1 MVRFHACRDGAA
13 NKMAQKQIQSGWRAK
28 IRSSLASLHVFVSGG
43 RDPRFAEFTAKGAG
57 PLSPPILIGS
67 IAINFFALATPLAML
82 QIYDRIIPN
91 QAVETLTVM
100 VLGLIGIMCV
110 DAVFRF
116 ARSSLVIWY
125 AAQLD
130 HALSVTV
137 VDRFLSTPSQQFEQ
151 ETPGGYMDKLGAI
164 ETIRDFEGGQ
174 SRLLMLDLPFVA
186 AFLGLIWIIGGSL
199 VLVPIALF
207 GVLVVVTAL
216 SGSALRKVLSD
227 RWEFDDRRYSF
238 IVETLNGIPAIK
250 SMAMEPQIQRRYER
264 LLRTGASATYR
275 TIELGGIAQSFGAVF
290 SGVTMV
296 SVVSVGALLVINGS
310 LSMGS
315 LAACT
320 LLSGRTIQ
328 PLLKG
333 LSLWTQLQ
341 SVDVA
346 REKAASLLDLPGGQ
360 TAANENSIPTLAGL
374 IELKNVSFRYGAD
387 LPDII
392 KNISV
397 KFKPGEMIS
406 ITGGDNS
413 GKSTLIR
420 LLSGELRPTE
430 GKVLIDGMEATGPHQ
445 QALSNWISYVPPNPV
460 VFQGT
465 ILENLAMFRTGDAI
479 DNARLAARAIGL
491 EEDIHHLPEG
501 YDTKVNQGIAE
512 QLPMGFLQ
520 RMTIARS
527 LAMKPQILLFDEA
540 NNTLDAKGDQ
550 KVMNA
555 LKVLKGGPTI
565 ITITH
570 RPSLMRIADRRLD
583 MTNGELVD
591 ITEAQS
597 ETPVALPVEQA
608 PSSVQAAS

>member
-1 MVRFHACRDGAA
+1 
-13 NKMAQKQIQSGWRAK
+13 
-28 IRSSLASLHVFVSGG
+28 
-43 RDPRFAEFTAKGAG
+43 
-57 PLSPPILIGS
+57 
-67 IAINFFALATPLAML
+67 
-82 QIYDRIIPN
+82 
-91 QAVETLTVM
+91 
-100 VLGLIGIMCV
+100 
-110 DAVFRF
+110 
-116 ARSSLVIWY
+116 
-125 AAQLD
+125 
-130 HALSVTV
+130 
-137 VDRFLSTPSQQFEQ
+137 
-151 ETPGGYMDKLGAI
+151 MDKLGAVD
-164 ETIRDFEGGQ
+164 TIRDFEGGQ

-186 AFLGLIWIIGGSL
+186 VFLGLIWIIGGSL

-207 GVLVVVTAL
+207 GILVIVTAL

-264 LLRTGASATYR
+264 LLRTGASATFR

-296 SVVSVGALLVINGS
+296 AVVSVGALFVINGAM
-310 LSMGS
+310 SMGS

-346 REKAASLLDLPGGQ
+346 REKAASLLDLPASPP
-360 TAANENSIPTLAGL
+360 AANENTIPALAGL
-374 IELKNVSFRYGAD
+374 VELQNVSFRYAPG

-392 KNISV
+392 KNVSA

-420 LLSGELRPTE
+420 LLSGELSPTE
-430 GKVLIDGMEATGPHQ
+430 GKVLIDGMEVTGPHQ
-445 QALSNWISYVPPNPV
+445 RALSNWIAYIPPNPV

-465 ILENLAMFRTGDAI
+465 ILENLTLFRTGEAI

-491 EEDIHHLPEG
+491 EEDIHRLPEG
-501 YDTKVNQGIAE
+501 YDTRVNQGIAE

-527 LAMKPQILLFDEA
+527 LAMKPQVLLFDEA
-540 NNTLDAKGDQ
+540 NNTLDAQGDK

-555 LKVLKGGPTI
+555 LEVLKGGPTI
-565 ITITH
+565 VTVTH
-570 RPSLMRIADRRLD
+570 RPSLMRLADRRLSVS
-583 MTNGELVD
+583 NGMLTDVPETVPQNPA
-591 ITEAQS
+591 IPTA
-597 ETPVALPVEQA
+597 TPVSP
-608 PSSVQAAS
+608 SVQVAS

>member
-1 MVRFHACRDGAA
+1 MT
-13 NKMAQKQIQSGWRAK
+13 QEQSKNGLLARA
-28 IRSSLASLHVFVSGG
+28 RSSLASLHVFVSGG
-43 RDPRFAEFTAKGAG
+43 RDPRFAEFTAKGAS

-67 IAINFFALATPLAML
+67 IAINFFSLATPLALL
-82 QIYDRIIPN
+82 QVYDRIIPN
-91 QAVETLTVM
+91 QAVETLSVI
-100 VLGLIGIMCV
+100 VLGLIAIMCI
-110 DAVFRF
+110 DAVFRY
-116 ARSSLVIWY
+116 ARSALVIWY

-130 HALSVTV
+130 HALNVTL
-137 VDRFLSTPSQQFEQ
+137 VDRFLETPSQEFEK

-174 SRLLMLDLPFVA
+174 SRLLMLDLPFVS
-186 AFLGLIWIIGGSL
+186 AFLGLIWVIGGSL

-207 GVLVVVTAL
+207 GVLVVVTAI
-216 SGSALRKVLSD
+216 SGSALRKVLAD

-290 SGVTMV
+290 AGVTMV
-296 SVVSVGALLVINGS
+296 SVVSVGALFVIDGA

-346 REKAASLLDLPGGQ
+346 REKAASLLDLPGGATTPQ
-360 TAANENSIPTLAGL
+360 ETTIPTLAGL
-374 IELKNVSFRYGAD
+374 VELRNVSFRYGPD
-387 LPDII
+387 LPDIVSDASI
-392 KNISV
+392 K
-397 KFKPGEMIS
+397 FRPGEMIS
-406 ITGGDNS
+406 VTGGDNS
-413 GKSTLIR
+413 GKSTFIR
-420 LLSGELRPTE
+420 LLSGELSPTG
-430 GKVLIDGMEATGPHQ
+430 GKVMIDGMDITGQHHH
-445 QALSNWISYVPPNPV
+445 ALSSWIAYIPPNPV
-460 VFQGT
+460 IFQGS
-465 ILENLAMFRTGDAI
+465 ILENLAMFQKGEAI

-520 RMTIARS
+520 RMTIARA

-550 KVMNA
+550 KVLNA

-565 ITITH
+565 IAVTH
-570 RPSLMRIADRRLD
+570 RPSLMRIADRRID
-583 MTNGELVD
+583 MSNGVL
-591 ITEAQS
+591 S
-597 ETPVALPVEQA
+597 EFAADVPQA
-608 PSSVQAAS
+608 PSTLEPTAPRVEETSVSVAS

>member
-1 MVRFHACRDGAA
+1 M
-13 NKMAQKQIQSGWRAK
+13 KQEQSKNGLLARA
-28 IRSSLASLHVFVSGG
+28 RSSLASLHVFVSGG
-43 RDPRFAEFTAKGAG
+43 RDPRFAEFTAKGAS

-67 IAINFFALATPLAML
+67 IAINFFSLATPLALL
-82 QIYDRIIPN
+82 QVYDRIIPN
-91 QAVETLTVM
+91 QAIETLSVI
-100 VLGLIGIMCV
+100 VLGLIAIMCI
-110 DAVFRF
+110 DAVFRY
-116 ARSSLVIWY
+116 ARSALVIWY

-130 HALSVTV
+130 HALNVTL
-137 VDRFLSTPSQQFEQ
+137 VDRFLETPSLEFEK

-174 SRLLMLDLPFVA
+174 SRLLMLDLPFVS

-207 GVLVVVTAL
+207 CVLVVVTAI
-216 SGSALRKVLSD
+216 SGSALRKVLAD

-290 SGVTMV
+290 AGVTMV
-296 SVVSVGALLVINGS
+296 SVVSVGALLVIDGV

-346 REKAASLLDLPGGQ
+346 REKAASLLDLPGGT
-360 TAANENSIPTLAGL
+360 TAPRENTIPALAGL
-374 IELKNVSFRYGAD
+374 VELRNVSFRYGPD
-387 LPDII
+387 LPDIVSNTSI
-392 KNISV
+392 K
-397 KFKPGEMIS
+397 FQPGEMIS
-406 ITGGDNS
+406 VTGGDNS
-413 GKSTLIR
+413 GKSTFIR
-420 LLSGELRPTE
+420 LLSGELSPTS
-430 GKVLIDGMEATGPHQ
+430 GKVMIDGMDVTGPHHH
-445 QALSNWISYVPPNPV
+445 ALSNWIAYIPPNPV
-460 VFQGT
+460 IFQGS
-465 ILENLAMFRTGDAI
+465 ILENLAMFQKGEAI

-491 EEDIHHLPEG
+491 EEDIHHLPDG
-501 YDTKVNQGIAE
+501 YDTKVNHGIAE

-520 RMTIARS
+520 RMTIARA

-550 KVMNA
+550 KVLTA

-565 ITITH
+565 IAVTH
-570 RPSLMRIADRRLD
+570 RPSLMRIADRRIEMRHGVLS
-583 MTNGELVD
+583 EF
-591 ITEAQS
+591 AA
-597 ETPVALPVEQA
+597 ETPQTPSTVEPTA
-608 PSSVQAAS
+608 PAVDTTSISAAS

>member
-1 MVRFHACRDGAA
+1 M
-13 NKMAQKQIQSGWRAK
+13 IQEQPKNGLLARA
-28 IRSSLASLHVFVSGG
+28 RSSLASLHVFVSGG
-43 RDPRFAEFTAKGAG
+43 RDPRFAEFTAKGAS

-67 IAINFFALATPLAML
+67 IAINFFSLATPLALL
-82 QIYDRIIPN
+82 QVYDRIIPN
-91 QAVETLTVM
+91 QAIETLSVI
-100 VLGLIGIMCV
+100 VLGLIAIMCI
-110 DAVFRF
+110 DAVFRY
-116 ARSSLVIWY
+116 ARSALVIWY

-130 HALSVTV
+130 HALNVTL
-137 VDRFLSTPSQQFEQ
+137 VDRFLETPAQEFEK

-174 SRLLMLDLPFVA
+174 SRLLMLDLPFVS

-207 GVLVVVTAL
+207 CVLVVVTAI
-216 SGSALRKVLSD
+216 SGSALRKVLAD

-290 SGVTMV
+290 AGVTMV
-296 SVVSVGALLVINGS
+296 SVVSVGALLVIDGA

-346 REKAASLLDLPGGQ
+346 REKAASLLDLPGGT
-360 TAANENSIPTLAGL
+360 TAPQENTIPALAGL
-374 IELKNVSFRYGAD
+374 VELRNVSFRYGPD
-387 LPDII
+387 LPDIVSDASI
-392 KNISV
+392 K
-397 KFKPGEMIS
+397 FQPGEMIS
-406 ITGGDNS
+406 VTGGDNS
-413 GKSTLIR
+413 GKSTFIR
-420 LLSGELRPTE
+420 LLSGELSPTS
-430 GKVLIDGMEATGPHQ
+430 GKVMIDGMDVTGPHHH
-445 QALSNWISYVPPNPV
+445 ALSSWIAYIPPNPV
-460 VFQGT
+460 IFQGS
-465 ILENLAMFRTGDAI
+465 ILENLAMFQKGEAI

-491 EEDIHHLPEG
+491 EEDIHHLPDG

-520 RMTIARS
+520 RMTIARA

-550 KVMNA
+550 KVLTA

-565 ITITH
+565 IAVTH
-570 RPSLMRIADRRLD
+570 RPSLIRIADRRID
-583 MTNGELVD
+583 MSHGVLSEF
-591 ITEAQS
+591 AA
-597 ETPVALPVEQA
+597 ETPQASSTVEPTEPPVDDT
-608 PSSVQAAS
+608 SISAAS